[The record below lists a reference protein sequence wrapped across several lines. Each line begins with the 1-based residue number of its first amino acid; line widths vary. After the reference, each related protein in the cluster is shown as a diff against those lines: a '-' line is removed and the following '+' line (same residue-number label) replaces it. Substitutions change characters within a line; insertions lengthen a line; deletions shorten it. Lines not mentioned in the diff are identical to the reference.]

1 MSKADIL
8 LLIIAAF
15 GAWGGYKE
23 GFLMEVV
30 FLIGIVLGIFLGFKL
45 MGEGMILLE
54 DRFDVDRTTLPYV
67 SFIVIFLLVV
77 LGVRL
82 LGTLVRHS
90 FDKSFL
96 GSADQ
101 ALGGALGAVRTL
113 FMVSVVLW
121 ILDSLKLAPRGEW
134 VEDSWLYPF
143 TARLAPTIADWF
155 GQLLPFFKEIFIQS

>member
-8 LLIIAAF
+8 LLILAAF

-23 GFLMEVV
+23 GFLMEIISV
-30 FLIGIVLGIFLGFKL
+30 IGMVLGIFLGFKL

-54 DRFDVDRTTLPYV
+54 EEFNVDKTTLPYIT
-67 SFIVIFLLVV
+67 FIVIFLLVV
-77 LGVRL
+77 FGVRL
-82 LGTLVRHS
+82 LGALVKNS
-90 FDKSFL
+90 LDKSFL

-101 ALGGALGAVRTL
+101 ALGALLGVFRTL

-121 ILDSLKLAPRGEW
+121 ILDSLRLTPREAW

-143 TARLAPTIADWF
+143 TAKLAPAIADWA
-155 GQLLPFFKEIFIQS
+155 GQFLPFFREIFREF